1 MRRDH
6 TQRPT
11 WAEID
16 LDNLAFNFRSVRQ
29 FVGPDIVCMGVIK
42 ADAYG
47 HGAIQCGG
55 RLVRAGAEWLGVAT
69 VEEGLELRAA
79 RITAPILI
87 LGGFLPD
94 QIEIGLANDL
104 TPVVFSLDQAEA
116 IDGFARLL
124 RQVVKVHV
132 KFDTGMGRLGFRY
145 VEAPAIAKIFAGLD
159 SIRVEGL
166 MTHFAAADDLGSN
179 FTQLQISRFEDAK
192 NTFRLA
198 GIVPKYADLANSPG
212 AVAHPDAR
220 SNMVRL
226 GGVLY
231 GLGGDVLPKGIETP
245 ALRAVMSLRSR
256 IATIKRISS
265 GESVGYSRTYVAE
278 KDTLVATVPIGYH
291 DGFRRSLSNVG
302 KVIVRGSFAD
312 VIGRVSMDWITI
324 DITNVADASPGDVV
338 TLIGRDGDAEIKAED
353 IARELG
359 TISYEVTCGIS
370 RRVPRLFREK

>member
-145 VEAPAIAKIFAGLD
+145 DEAPAIAKIFAGLD